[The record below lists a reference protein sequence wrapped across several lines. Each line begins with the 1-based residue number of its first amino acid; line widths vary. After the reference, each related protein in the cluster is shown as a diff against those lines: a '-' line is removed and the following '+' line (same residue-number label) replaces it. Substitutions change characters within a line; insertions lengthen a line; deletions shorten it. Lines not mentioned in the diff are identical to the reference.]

1 MLRIRLVLCSRSLLQ
16 CRRAFKPPSHHWL
29 RQQFNSTA
37 VLVETRPHWG
47 LARLPIALKYQVSLL
62 FYLRLR
68 LHHLAHWRWPLAAR
82 IKALATHK
90 VCHLRLFLFLPLV
103 FSAHLTK
110 RVKVQ
115 YLPATVS
122 SLSAPISSVATSP
135 TNSSALHPILE
146 QPFVVGPGYSPIP
159 YKVVATIVA
168 GKYLNLADLLHD
180 NNARPDNHEL
190 QLFFVGRLALAAPR
204 RVNKRQITDLVDW
217 IEALSIYTLILI
229 SYFPHRWRDLTAYK
243 LLIIRTYRQF
253 AGRAWLNNDKA
264 FREHVAAARV
274 TDWSSLNVQLYNF
287 HTAGSQ
293 VRTPGPR
300 QSSDEPTGFS
310 SSMIVCKSWNQLRP
324 LRRAFYPVSV

>member
-1 MLRIRLVLCSRSLLQ
+1 MLPQ
-16 CRRAFKPPSHHWL
+16 FKH
-29 RQQFNSTA
+29 A
-37 VLVETRPHWG
+37 VLPALVEAAVQQHSRASGNPSTLG
-47 LARLPIALKYQVSLL
+47 LGEAANRFEMSAVL
-62 FYLRLR
+62 FYLCLR
-68 LHHLAHWRWPLAAR
+68 PHHLAHWRWPLAAR

-122 SLSAPISSVATSP
+122 SLSAPISSVATLP

-168 GKYLNLADLLHD
+168 GKYLNLADLLPD
-180 NNARPDNHEL
+180 NNARPDDHKP
-190 QLFFVGRLALAAPR
+190 QLFFDGRLALTAPS

-274 TDWSSLNVQLYNF
+274 TDWPSLNVQLYK
-287 HTAGSQ
+287 AGSQ
-293 VRTPGPR
+293 VRAPGP
-300 QSSDEPTGFS
+300 
-310 SSMIVCKSWNQLRP
+310 
-324 LRRAFYPVSV
+324 